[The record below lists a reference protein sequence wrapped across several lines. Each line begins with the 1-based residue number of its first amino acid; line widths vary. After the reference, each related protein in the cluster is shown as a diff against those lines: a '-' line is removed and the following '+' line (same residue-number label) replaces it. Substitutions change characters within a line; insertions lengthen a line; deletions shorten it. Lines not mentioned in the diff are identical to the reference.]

1 MKLRL
6 KGRGCSSG
14 VVKGEAIVSERPFG
28 FWQGIDPKT
37 GLVID
42 QRHDLFGTSL
52 TGKIFVFPYGR
63 GSTGTPGIFI
73 EAVRNQ
79 VAPAAIINLYSEPMI
94 IVCAL
99 LAEEFYGIKIPV
111 VDGFELNQLK
121 EIRTGD
127 WVEINGESGEIE
139 IL

>member
-37 GLVID
+37 GFVID
-42 QRHDLFGTSL
+42 QRHDLFGESI

-73 EAVRNQ
+73 EAVRNH
-79 VAPAAIINLYSEPMI
+79 VAPAGIVNVHSEPMI

-99 LAEEFYGIKIPV
+99 LAEEFYGVKIPV
-111 VDGFELNQLK
+111 VDGFELNHLK

-127 WVEINGESGEIE
+127 RVGINGESGEIE